1 MCACPILLTGLG
13 LVLVSQ
19 FIFTVGYE
27 FPTISSS
34 QPDYLAT
41 LLCPPEIPPPP
52 FSMLLF
58 VVSIISC

>member
-41 LLCPPEIPPPP
+41 LLCPPEIPPP
-52 FSMLLF
+52 LLYAPLRR
-58 VVSIISC
+58 